1 MLRTFWPDLMERFF
15 GQETIS
21 EDFLVKFSSKSCL
34 LVCNTV
40 YFHISISRFFLFKRS
55 SWFCNLVS
63 IDICTSIRSYA
74 LCLLLF
80 PNRHAKQIQ
89 RLYHAFPSQPP
100 LPPSLISFNHED
112 LYEICHLFPLDTFSI
127 FQTYVSKEI
136 ILVFYTI
143 FNTHTERNFFVDYFS
158 SVYWKSSLLIFC

>member
-40 YFHISISRFFLFKRS
+40 YFHISISRFFLFKSS